1 MHPLIA
7 YWLPYIRYCIFSWLG
22 LVFISL
28 AFGCDYYPRRAW
40 RTVGDAAF
48 AVVTVAVC
56 VTNLL
61 MLLVLVF
68 ARLGEIRLPRKN
80 EGR

>member
-7 YWLPYIRYCIFSWLG
+7 HWLLYIVYCICSWLG
-22 LVFISL
+22 LVCISL
-28 AFGCDYYPRRAW
+28 AFGCDYYPREAW

-56 VTNLL
+56 ATNLL

-68 ARLGEIRLPRKN
+68 AWLGGIRLPRKN